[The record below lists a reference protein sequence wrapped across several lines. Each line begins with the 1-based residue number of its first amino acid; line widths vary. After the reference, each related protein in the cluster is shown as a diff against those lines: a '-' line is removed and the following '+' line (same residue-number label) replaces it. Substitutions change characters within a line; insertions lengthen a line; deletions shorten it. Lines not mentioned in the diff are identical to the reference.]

1 MSIMNR
7 TRTSVGVTLEQGR
20 STVVSVS
27 GRVAALPA
35 GTRDLTR
42 SAIALAR
49 RQAYATVGAGDV
61 ILATVTR
68 QRVELPAQ
76 AKHTAAKL
84 VDTARTRVNLAADR
98 AAQAQDKIA
107 SAAGEVTE
115 RSVEVVGSLRKIT
128 PAAAAARVK
137 NSTQGRAG
145 EAKDAFEKLT
155 VRGEQVATDLRHD
168 PVLVRAIR
176 DVDSRVETAANGVT
190 SAAQKVRARALAQ
203 AEREGAATT
212 STPVRMTPAN
222 KVPAHRTTV
231 RKTPAAEAPISTTPT
246 YRAAAAETAN
256 RQAAARK
263 AAATRKAAAEQ
274 ATATRKAAAKKAA
287 ATRKAAAAEAE
298 AKREATAKKA
308 AATRKKNAAAKD
320 LAANTRHT
328 AAVKAAATRRNNAA
342 GG

>member
-1 MSIMNR
+1 MNR
-7 TRTSVGVTLEQGR
+7 ARTSVSVTLEQGK

-27 GRVAALPA
+27 GRVAALPT

-49 RQAYATVGAGDV
+49 RQAYATMGAGDV
-61 ILATVTR
+61 IVAAVTR

-84 VDTARTRVNLAADR
+84 VDTTRTRAYLATDR
-98 AAQAQDKIA
+98 AAQVQDKIA
-107 SAAGEVTE
+107 SAAGKLTE
-115 RSVEVVGSLRKIT
+115 RSFEVAGSLRKVT
-128 PAAAAARVK
+128 PTAAAARVK
-137 NSTQGRAG
+137 DSTQGRAG
-145 EAKDAFEKLT
+145 EARDAFEKLT
-155 VRGEQVATDLRHD
+155 VRGEQVAADLRHD
-168 PVLVRAIR
+168 PMLVRAIR
-176 DVDSRVETAANGVT
+176 DVDSRVENAANGVT
-190 SAAQKVRARALAQ
+190 SVAQRVRARASAQ
-203 AEREGAATT
+203 AKREGAATT

-231 RKTPAAEAPISTTPT
+231 RKTPATEAPISTTPT
-246 YRAAAAETAN
+246 YRAAAAETAT
-256 RQAAARK
+256 RRAAAKK

-274 ATATRKAAAKKAA
+274 AAATRKAAAKKAA

-320 LAANTRHT
+320 RAANQRHT
-328 AAVKAAATRRNNAA
+328 AAVKAASTRKKNAA
-342 GG
+342 KV